1 MFNVPDVKIM
11 SRNYPYVL
19 SGVHLFGPYFV
30 LFASVL
36 VNNCP
41 ISKHLVRMYILLYVH
56 AAVCGVVHK
65 CQLVEVG

>member
-1 MFNVPDVKIM
+1 MSNKIM
-11 SRNYPYVL
+11 SRNYPSVL

-36 VNNCP
+36 VNNWP
-41 ISKHLVRMYILLYVH
+41 ISANLVRMYILLYVY
-56 AAVCGVVHK
+56 APVCGVVYK